1 MSDLPLRGKVAWI
14 TGSSRGLGRVMAEE
28 LCQMGASVAVHGTCE
43 NSPQTF
49 GEGDTMQQLADDIA
63 SQFEGECLGVWGDVT
78 QESEIQRVANEI
90 RKQWR
95 QIDILVTCAGGDIGA
110 QGTGYGTRGGAPD
123 ADDCLN
129 IGLEDFQSVMDRN
142 LLGTI
147 LACREVVPEMM
158 TRKDGVVLTVG
169 SIGAMYGR
177 TDGSTYSIAKAAVHQ
192 YTRCLAAQVRP
203 DNVRVNCIAPG
214 PTVTERFV
222 RIHQVA
228 ENEPRLI
235 QDGTLERFGR
245 PDEVASVV
253 GFLCGPAG
261 RFVSGQVLRV
271 DGGLQTWAG

>member
-1 MSDLPLRGKVAWI
+1 MSDLPLQGKVAWI

-28 LCQMGASVAVHGTCE
+28 LGQMGARVAVHGTRE

-49 GEGDTMQQLADDIA
+49 GEGDTMQQLADDLA
-63 SQFEGECLGVWGDVT
+63 DQFEGECLGVWGDVT
-78 QESEIQRVANEI
+78 QELEIQRVANEI
-90 RKQWR
+90 REQWG

-110 QGTGYGTRGGAPD
+110 QGTGYGTRGGAPVS
-123 ADDCLN
+123 DDCLN
-129 IGLEDFQSVMDRN
+129 IGLQDFQSVMDRN
-142 LLGTI
+142 LLGTV
-147 LACREVVPEMM
+147 LACREVVPEMIA
-158 TRKDGVVLTVG
+158 RKDGVVLTVG
-169 SIGAMYGR
+169 SVGAMYGR
-177 TDGSTYSIAKAAVHQ
+177 TDGATYSIAKAAVHQ

-228 ENEPRLI
+228 ENEPRLTE
-235 QDGTLERFGR
+235 DGTLERFGR

>member
-1 MSDLPLRGKVAWI
+1 
-14 TGSSRGLGRVMAEE
+14 MAEE
-28 LCQMGASVAVHGTCE
+28 LGQMGARVAVHGTRE

-49 GEGDTMQQLADDIA
+49 GEGDTMQQLADDLA
-63 SQFEGECLGVWGDVT
+63 DQFEGECLGVWGDVT
-78 QESEIQRVANEI
+78 QELEIQRVANEI
-90 RKQWR
+90 REQWG

-110 QGTGYGTRGGAPD
+110 QGTGFGTRGGAPD
-123 ADDCLN
+123 SDDCLN
-129 IGLEDFQSVMDRN
+129 IGLQDFQSVMDRN
-142 LLGTI
+142 LLGTV
-147 LACREVVPEMM
+147 LACREVVPEMIA
-158 TRKDGVVLTVG
+158 RKDGVVLTVG
-169 SIGAMYGR
+169 SVGAMYGR

-228 ENEPRLI
+228 ENEPRLTE
-235 QDGTLERFGR
+235 DGTLERFGR

>member
-1 MSDLPLRGKVAWI
+1 MSDLPLQGKVAWI

-28 LCQMGASVAVHGTCE
+28 LGQMGARVAVDGTRE

-49 GEGDTMQQLADDIA
+49 GEGDTMQQLADDLA
-63 SQFEGECLGVWGDVT
+63 DQFEGDCLGVWGDVT
-78 QESEIQRVANEI
+78 QELEIQRVANEI
-90 RKQWR
+90 REQWG

-110 QGTGYGTRGGAPD
+110 QGTGFGTRGGAPD
-123 ADDCLN
+123 SDDCLN
-129 IGLEDFQSVMDRN
+129 IGLQDFQSVMDRN
-142 LLGTI
+142 LLGTV
-147 LACREVVPEMM
+147 LACREVVPEMIA
-158 TRKDGVVLTVG
+158 RKDGVVLTVG
-169 SIGAMYGR
+169 SVGAMYGR

-228 ENEPRLI
+228 ENEPRLTE
-235 QDGTLERFGR
+235 DGTLERFGR

>member
-1 MSDLPLRGKVAWI
+1 MSELPLAGKVAWI

-28 LCQMGASVAVHGTCE
+28 LCRMGARVAVHGTRE

-49 GEGDTMQQLADDIA
+49 GEGDTMHQLAADISA
-63 SQFEGECLGVWGDVT
+63 QCDGECMGVWGDVT
-78 QESEIQRVANEI
+78 QESEIQRVATELRN
-90 RKQWR
+90 KWG

-142 LLGTI
+142 LLGTV
-147 LACREVVPEMM
+147 LACREVVPEMIA
-158 TRKDGVVLTVG
+158 RKDGVVLTVG

-177 TDGSTYSIAKAAVHQ
+177 TDGATYSIAKAAVHQ
-192 YTRCLAAQVRP
+192 YTRCLAAQVRSE
-203 DNVRVNCIAPG
+203 NVRVNCIAPG

-222 RIHQVA
+222 RIHEVA
-228 ENEPRLI
+228 ENEPRLV
-235 QDGTLERFGR
+235 DHGTLERFGR

>member
-1 MSDLPLRGKVAWI
+1 MSDLPLQGKIAWI

-28 LCQMGASVAVHGTCE
+28 LGQMGARVAVHGTRE

-49 GEGDTMQQLADDIA
+49 GEGDTMQQLADDLA
-63 SQFEGECLGVWGDVT
+63 DKFEGECLGVWGDVT
-78 QESEIQRVANEI
+78 QELEIQRVANEI
-90 RKQWR
+90 REQWG

-110 QGTGYGTRGGAPD
+110 QGTGFGTRGGAPD
-123 ADDCLN
+123 SDDCLN
-129 IGLEDFQSVMDRN
+129 IGLQDFQSVMDRN
-142 LLGTI
+142 LLGTV
-147 LACREVVPEMM
+147 LACREVVPEMIA
-158 TRKDGVVLTVG
+158 RKDGVVLTVG
-169 SIGAMYGR
+169 SVGAMYGR

-228 ENEPRLI
+228 ENEPRLTE
-235 QDGTLERFGR
+235 DGTLERFGR

>member
-1 MSDLPLRGKVAWI
+1 MSELPLEGKVAWI
-14 TGSSRGLGRVMAEE
+14 TGSSRGLGRGMAEE
-28 LCQMGASVAVHGTCE
+28 LCAMGARVAVHGTRE

-49 GEGDTMQQLADDIA
+49 GEGDTMQQLASDIA
-63 SQFEGECLGVWGDVT
+63 ATHGGECMGVWGDVT
-78 QESEIQRVANEI
+78 QEAEI
-90 RKQWR
+90 RRIADEIRSQWG

-123 ADDCLN
+123 QDDCLQ
-129 IGLEDFQSVMDRN
+129 IALEDFQSVMDRN
-142 LLGTI
+142 LLGTV
-147 LACREVVPEMM
+147 LACREVVPEMVA
-158 TRKDGVVLTVG
+158 RKDGVVLTVG

-177 TDGSTYSIAKAAVHQ
+177 TDGATYSIAKAAVHQ
-192 YTRCLAAQVRP
+192 YTRCLAAQVRA

-222 RIHQVA
+222 RIHEVA
-228 ENEPRLI
+228 EDEPRLVES
-235 QDGTLERFGR
+235 GTLERFGR
-245 PDEVASVV
+245 PDEVAAVV